1 MHTENIEAAKREV
14 LRLLAHTGDV
24 LKSVTDSPD
33 LLHKPDSKQPRQL
46 DTDKAEKWRSTL
58 RNEIEKV
65 KDLEA
70 IFAVVGTVKA
80 GKSTTINAIVGAEI
94 LPNRPEPMTTY
105 PTLVCH
111 TPGQT
116 EPVLVF
122 PGKLKQYF
130 DSLACKAKEK
140 LDQQT
145 RKTPLDRLYPDPHEQ
160 GIAKKILEDKLEITA
175 RSKGKDEIS
184 ELLRTV
190 NDLYRLCGRLELDL
204 PATDNYLPTLKIEM
218 HHIGASDTGVGK
230 FSVLDLPG
238 PNESGQSERLREIVK
253 TQLNRASAVVLV
265 TDFTQRKT
273 QADAEIQKLVNDVA
287 NLTDRL
293 FDRLFIFVNKFD
305 QRRAD
310 DWDEEETR
318 QYLAKTLINGTVK
331 PEHIYPVSALKAF
344 LANWAQR
351 QLKECGQL
359 PDPETNSLTKDFGKA
374 AFGEMW
380 EDDIGQLDRVQ
391 KGADRLWKRS
401 LFAGPLD
408 NVISVAARNASL
420 VCLKGATAK
429 LLGYNRTLDNF
440 LNIRDSTTTKA
451 AKELQGAI
459 ENLQDDI
466 ENVNKERQKA
476 EAKMTAR
483 LDKFPQLIKN
493 RCEYCSGQIRQ
504 VIKEYF
510 KTGNLSPPPQ
520 KRRSR
525 FQEAWDWLGEWVQ
538 EWLSKPFDPV
548 PPTQQIKPDF
558 SPQRLSC
565 EFRHTDHVDEAKK
578 FIKRI
583 RDRLQP
589 VYKNATRL
597 IEQDLNEASE
607 ELSNHIKADL
617 EEGLSDILEKAKE
630 RLQNEFKI
638 TLDFP
643 KPQLN
648 IAIEALSPL
657 GPDVVRSSS
666 YETTRSVKKPG
677 TWADI
682 TRRLDIFERGWGYK
696 QIREKHGSS
705 TIDMSDLRA
714 AAMEQLGSF
723 NSEIQG
729 RAKEL
734 VRDQNKALSNHFDD
748 LKDYLEAF
756 RGDLRDAYEDKKND
770 VRSLDER
777 HKKIQNLL
785 LDIEDIRQN
794 TQTFSESLEAHD
806 GAERPS

>member
-1 MHTENIEAAKREV
+1 MHAENIEAAKREV
-14 LRLLAHTGDV
+14 LRLLAHTRDV
-24 LKSVTDSPD
+24 LKSVIDSPD
-33 LLHKPDSKQPRQL
+33 LLHEPDPKQPRQL
-46 DTDKAEKWRSTL
+46 DTHKAKEWRSTL

-65 KDLEA
+65 KNLEA

-105 PTLVCH
+105 PTLVRH
-111 TPGQT
+111 KPGQT

-130 DSLACKAKEK
+130 DSLARKAKKK

-145 RKTPLDRLYPDPHEQ
+145 RKTQIDELYPDPHEQ
-160 GIAKKILEDKLEITA
+160 GIAKKILEEKLEIA
-175 RSKGKDEIS
+175 ASSKGKDEIS

-190 NDLYRLCGRLELDL
+190 NDLYRLCGRPELDL
-204 PATDNYLPTLKIEM
+204 PATANYLPTLEIEM
-218 HHIGASDTGVGK
+218 HHIGASDTGMGR
-230 FSVLDLPG
+230 FAVLDLPG
-238 PNESGQSERLREIVK
+238 PNESGQSERLREIVQ
-253 TQLNRASAVVLV
+253 TQINRASAVVLV

-310 DWDEEETR
+310 DWDKEKTR
-318 QYLAKTLINGTVK
+318 QYLAKTLLNGTVK
-331 PEHIYPVSALKAF
+331 PEHIYPVSALQAF

-359 PDPETNSLTKDFGKA
+359 PGPETNSLTKDFGKA
-374 AFGEMW
+374 ALGGIW

-391 KGADRLWKRS
+391 KGADILWKES

-429 LLGYNRTLDNF
+429 LLGYNRTLDSF
-440 LNIRDSTTTKA
+440 LKIRNGATTKA
-451 AKELQGAI
+451 AKELRRAI
-459 ENLQDDI
+459 KNLQDDI
-466 ENVNKERQKA
+466 EKVNKERQTA
-476 EAKMTAR
+476 EERMKAR
-483 LDKFPQLIKN
+483 LDNFPQLIKD
-493 RCEYCSGQIRQ
+493 RCEYCSGQIEQ

-510 KTGNLSPPPQ
+510 KTGNLRPPPQ
-520 KRRSR
+520 KRPSLFR
-525 FQEAWDWLGEWVQ
+525 ETWDWLGAWVP
-538 EWLSKPFDPV
+538 EWLSKPFNPV
-548 PPTQQIKPDF
+548 PPAQQTKPDF
-558 SPQRLSC
+558 TPQQSSC

-578 FIKRI
+578 FIERI

-589 VYKNATRL
+589 VYEEASRL

-617 EEGLSDILEKAKE
+617 EEGLSNILDKAKK

-648 IAIEALSPL
+648 IAIESLSPL

-705 TIDMSDLRA
+705 TIDMTDLRD
-714 AAMEQLGSF
+714 AAMKQLGSF
-723 NSEIQG
+723 SSEMQS

-734 VRDQNKALSNHFDD
+734 VRDQNKALNDHFDD

-756 RGDLRDAYEDKKND
+756 RGDLLDAC
-770 VRSLDER
+770 
-777 HKKIQNLL
+777 
-785 LDIEDIRQN
+785 
-794 TQTFSESLEAHD
+794 
-806 GAERPS
+806 